1 MMNGVNDMNI
11 IPNIVKQFGLNI
23 NTEFSLTDPS
33 LAENY
38 DNIYMFTETA
48 LVYKNGDTWEK
59 SSLLADILN
68 GNIEISLPPYYPE
81 YGDRYWTI
89 SVSDFDGN
97 SDEVLKQENW
107 KIYRDTFLNTFA
119 ELVLRD
125 NNLCFRNAED
135 CRKVLPQIFEKYTG
149 KVWENFEEEVQ

>member
-1 MMNGVNDMNI
+1 MNN
-11 IPNIVKQFGLNI
+11 IPNIVKQLGLNI
-23 NTEFSLTDPS
+23 NQEFSFTDIS
-33 LAENY
+33 YAENSE
-38 DNIYMFTETA
+38 NIYMFTETN
-48 LVYKNGDTWEK
+48 LVFKNGDTWEE
-59 SSLLADILN
+59 SSRLVNILN

-81 YGDRYWTI
+81 YGDKYWTI

-97 SDEVLKQENW
+97 SEEVLKQENW

-135 CRKVLPQIFEKYTG
+135 CRKALPQLFEKYTG

>member
-1 MMNGVNDMNI
+1 MNN
-11 IPNIVKQFGLNI
+11 IPNIVKQLGLNI
-23 NTEFSLTDPS
+23 NQEFFLSDIS
-33 LAENY
+33 YAENPE
-38 DNIYMFTETA
+38 NIYMFTETN
-48 LVYKNGDTWEK
+48 LVFKDGDTWEE
-59 SSLLADILN
+59 SNRLVNILN

-81 YGDRYWTI
+81 YGDKYWTI
-89 SVSDFDGN
+89 SVSDFEGN

-119 ELVLRD
+119 EIVLRD

-135 CRKVLPQIFEKYTG
+135 CRKALPQIFEKYTG

>member
-11 IPNIVKQFGLNI
+11 IPNIVKQLGLTLNQ
-23 NTEFSLTDPS
+23 EFSFIDSS
-33 LAENY
+33 LAENS

-48 LVYKNGDTWEK
+48 LVYKNGDTWEM
-59 SSLLADILN
+59 SSKLTDILN
-68 GNIEISLPPYYPE
+68 GNIEISLPPFYPK

-89 SVSDFDGN
+89 SISDFDGN

-119 ELVLRD
+119 EIVLRD

-149 KVWENFEEEVQ
+149 KVWESFEEEVQ